1 MQKLVE
7 CTSCAGGLGHRRLW
21 EAIDYEIGRTGCP
34 ILPSALAIFECKI
47 AHTYVGGDHVI
58 FVGEVLHADYDPAG
72 RPLAFFRGGYVKLC

>member
-1 MQKLVE
+1 MTGWRSTHLG
-7 CTSCAGGLGHRRLW
+7 SCPTCSGLGARRN
-21 EAIDYEIGRTGCP
+21 G

-72 RPLAFFRGGYVKLC
+72 SPLAFFRGGYARLC